1 MNYRK
6 PEVNALGNAQS
17 VIEFLAKP
25 MGQSMD
31 GAVHPTAYDAPP
43 AYDLDE

>member
-6 PEVNALGNAQS
+6 PEVNVLGRATN

-25 MGQSMD
+25 QGQSQD
-31 GAVHPTAYDAPP
+31 GATNPIVYDAPP